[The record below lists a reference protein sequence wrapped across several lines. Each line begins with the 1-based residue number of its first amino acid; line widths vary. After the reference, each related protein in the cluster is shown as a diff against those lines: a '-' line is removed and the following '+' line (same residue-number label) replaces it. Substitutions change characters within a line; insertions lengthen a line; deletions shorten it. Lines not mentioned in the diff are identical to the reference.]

1 MDGRDA
7 KHTKFFAWVDSADR
21 ESLLTQYYDLYSAET
36 GTNPYVNHRAMSD
49 EDIRQML
56 KQFVLDKSEKETSLK
71 SLREVI
77 KEVLKRYL

>member
-1 MDGRDA
+1 
-7 KHTKFFAWVDSADR
+7 
-21 ESLLTQYYDLYSAET
+21 
-36 GTNPYVNHRAMSD
+36 MSD

-77 KEVLKRYL
+77 REVLKRYL